1 MQGLLHMGKG
11 LMTLSLQY
19 SDRLLS
25 SPAALAGILAVLHAC
40 LDFKGTLLGKFHY
53 LLYLLAPAMQP
64 RMLVTLDK
72 YVVLSCIFCRQVTE
86 CCAFRD
92 MKPLP
97 VSVRVGQ
104 AVDVVGQAGRP
115 KTITGFATH
124 TTPVLLAYE
133 QVWIF
138 ELHCHLLT
146 LNRSITESW
155 ACNGSIYSAHLH
167 SGRICYIEGES
178 KLQTWSLEDAE
189 KGSIFLLKT
198 KFDRF
203 FDPCGK

>member
-72 YVVLSCIFCRQVTE
+72 YVVLSCIFCRQV
-86 CCAFRD
+86 
-92 MKPLP
+92 
-97 VSVRVGQ
+97 
-104 AVDVVGQAGRP
+104 
-115 KTITGFATH
+115 
-124 TTPVLLAYE
+124 
-133 QVWIF
+133 
-138 ELHCHLLT
+138 
-146 LNRSITESW
+146 
-155 ACNGSIYSAHLH
+155 
-167 SGRICYIEGES
+167 
-178 KLQTWSLEDAE
+178 
-189 KGSIFLLKT
+189 
-198 KFDRF
+198 
-203 FDPCGK
+203 